1 MNDDSSRDVGRRQVL
16 KSIGAAGT
24 VSAGVLGATETA
36 AASST
41 RKGRA
46 RKMAEN
52 TVEFLGNTAEF
63 SNWQKKG
70 VQSPELFYAKVKDSS
85 SGDDDTGVE
94 YVPSALV
101 FPIEDDGEDAGYMTI
116 DAISPHT
123 PVLAYGKS
131 KAPQRKL
138 DDAVRTARA
147 SGHSLRQKYIYHSG
161 VEFGVETTG
170 GHAMDLRQ
178 QSIKRVDPA
187 ESVNSVRE
195 MSTESTYTTMR
206 DEPPEWSGSTD
217 DSVAGNPPNW
227 TESDDGGDT
236 DTEIGTGRDSWSDWD
251 GCSPVAAS
259 MAIGYHEGINEWE
272 DDKIN
277 ALIDILHKKM
287 NTSSGG
293 STRPDRIDG
302 GIEKYNSGNK
312 SYNATNRYW
321 NPRGNIKDSVGNDNP
336 CMLNMTNSG
345 YTKHNSDFGHSVT
358 AVGYRTMSCGL
369 FCDYTHYKVYSGHG
383 TKPDRVANGN
393 WLKAMVT
400 RIKPK

>member
-1 MNDDSSRDVGRRQVL
+1 MNDESSQNVGRRQVL

-36 AASST
+36 AVSST
-41 RKGRA
+41 SKGRA
-46 RKMAEN
+46 RKMAKN

-63 SNWQKKG
+63 SNWQRKG

-85 SGDDDTGVE
+85 AGDDATGVE
-94 YVPSALV
+94 YVPSAWV

-147 SGHSLRQKYIYHSG
+147 SGHSLRKKYIYHSG

-178 QSIKRVDPA
+178 QSVKRVGPA

-195 MSTESTYTTMR
+195 ISTEDTYTTMHG
-206 DEPPEWSGSTD
+206 DVQDWSGSTT
-217 DSVAGNPPNW
+217 DSVSGNPPNW
-227 TESDDGGDT
+227 TDSDNDDPW
-236 DTEIGTGRDSWSDWD
+236 DKWD
-251 GCSPVAAS
+251 GCSPIAAS
-259 MAIGYHEGINEWE
+259 MAIGYHEGINPGEYN
-272 DDKIN
+272 KIDS
-277 ALIDILHKKM
+277 LIDTLHKKM
-287 NTSSGG
+287 NTDYGG
-293 STRPDRIDG
+293 STLPINVDG
-302 GIEKYNSGNK
+302 GIEKYDRGSY
-312 SYNATNRYW
+312 SYNATNRHW
-321 NPRGNIKDSVGNDNP
+321 NPKGNIKDSIGNDNP
-336 CMLNMTNSG
+336 CMLNMTKSP
-345 YTKHNSDFGHSVT
+345 YTKKEGNLGHSVT
-358 AVGYRTMSCGL
+358 VVGYRTMSCGW
-369 FCDYTHYKVYSGHG
+369 FCSYTHHKVHNGYG
-383 TKPDRVANGN
+383 THVDRIANGN
-393 WLKAMVT
+393 WTDAVIT